1 MSKTAS
7 LLTNLEFNSEKPT
20 ITVLLETNNTKEI
33 RIAMKTGNVM
43 KKHQTHFPIVIEIFD
58 GEINFGVNNEV
69 LTLTKGDI
77 IALEGDVPHDLKATK
92 DSIVRLT
99 LTKNDNTER
108 VKKVNS

>member
-7 LLTNLEFNSEKPT
+7 LLTNLEYSSEKPT

-33 RIAMKTGNVM
+33 RIAMKNGNLM
-43 KKHQTHFPIVIEIFD
+43 KKHQTPYPIVIEIFE

-69 LTLTKGDI
+69 LVLVKGDI
-77 IALEGDVPHDLKATK
+77 IALDGAVPHDLKATK

-99 LTKNDNTER
+99 LTKHDKVER
-108 VKKVNS
+108 VAKVIS

>member
-1 MSKTAS
+1 MRKTAS

-33 RIAMKTGNVM
+33 RIAMKTGNLM
-43 KKHQTHFPIVIEIFD
+43 KKHQTPFPIVIEIFD
-58 GEINFGVNNEV
+58 GEIDFGVNNEV

-77 IALEGDVPHDLKATK
+77 IALDGAVPHDLKATK

-99 LTKNDNTER
+99 LTKHDKVER
-108 VKKVNS
+108 VENVIA